1 MIAKSLP
8 LLVPHH
14 SNGLLDSRVCRTERD
29 YLYIDVS
36 YTSVYPLER
45 PGAPADWMR
54 LVVNEYGDFAF
65 PVAVPA

>member
-14 SNGLLDSRVCRTERD
+14 SNGLLDSRVCR
-29 YLYIDVS
+29 
-36 YTSVYPLER
+36 
-45 PGAPADWMR
+45 R